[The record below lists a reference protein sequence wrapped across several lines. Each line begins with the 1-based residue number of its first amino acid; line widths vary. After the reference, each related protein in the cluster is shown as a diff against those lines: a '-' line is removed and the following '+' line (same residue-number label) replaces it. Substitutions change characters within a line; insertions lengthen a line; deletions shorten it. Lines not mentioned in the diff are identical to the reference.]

1 MKFSFKKVGSVLAS
15 TAMLT
20 STIALAAAASFP
32 APYVTSAGADVAIV
46 HGGAKAAFTDLVAVA
61 DITSFLSSELASKT
75 ASGTS
80 SSSDSVTGEAAP
92 LFTSGTKLYLNDT
105 LSTVKTTLT
114 KSQLPTILADTTFS
128 GNVEATISHGITI
141 GFNPN
146 TLFAKEPTS
155 SADPDFGLFYSSTQ
169 AKYLYNATATFSKTT
184 NLTHANSLGQDL
196 KMFGQTF
203 TISSSTSGTDLVL
216 LKSAER
222 VDLTNEDPS
231 AEVTIGGKK
240 YTVELVSAS
249 TTTATVKVTAED
261 GTSATKEITENASK
275 KVGAVTV
282 AVITSDANNFKLSAT
297 IVVGAEKLTLTDGSQ
312 VTFGDDNTVIDG
324 TLVDFTGGTYAMDK
338 ISLSIYAPTSDADF
352 LKSGESFKDPIFGTF
367 KVDFAGLSIPKASTV
382 DREDISIAS
391 SGDDKETLSFT
402 DYDGNVMTSWIWA
415 VNTTAAAHLM
425 HDSDGRNITVFEMGA
440 TYDEEY
446 LIVGNKDEAHLL
458 RVSQITNQSSGSSN
472 DRVDFVDALTGTT
485 VSTQTP
491 TAEGTANLVVG
502 GKSYTV
508 YYYGA
513 HTSAQD
519 SRYVTVNTG
528 GTSTAIAYPT
538 IQTKKGARIGFY
550 EPLNISLSNWD
561 ARTNPLTTLK
571 IPNGDT
577 FTEIAITVEKYG
589 NGTIG
594 GTHYNNTLA
603 GLSVTAAVGQ
613 LTYNFTSQGGDWRTN
628 NTMLYLVKPGN
639 NGNIITTPA
648 LVIFEEKDDNSRYEA
663 LVVTLDGGASSSN
676 ALDVSEVY
684 RTWMTST
691 STGSENY
698 RNSLATDSDITQAA
712 DLWGTVVSIDS
723 NTAGHKKATISY
735 PDDQLYA
742 NVYVAEDTASI
753 VTSSST
759 GASVS
764 SLGSVAVTDSEADSV
779 SSKSL
784 IVVGGSC
791 VNTVA
796 ATLLGVSSPTCG
808 ADFTT
813 KTGVASGQYLIE
825 TFSRT
830 GGKVATLV
838 AGFNAG
844 DTTNAAKA
852 LTTQV
857 IDTTVGKK
865 YTGTTST
872 DVTAAVTTTA

>member
-61 DITSFLSSELASKT
+61 DITSLLSSQLASKT
-75 ASGTS
+75 ASGKS
-80 SSSDSVTGEAAP
+80 SSADSVTGEAAP

-105 LSTVKTTLT
+105 INTIKNTLT

-128 GNVEATISHGITI
+128 GNVEATISHGITL

-155 SADPDFGLFYSSTQ
+155 SVDPDFGLFYSSTQ
-169 AKYLYNATATFSKTT
+169 TKYLYNATATFSKTV

-196 KMFGQTF
+196 KLFGQTF
-203 TISSSTSGTDLVL
+203 TISSSTDGANLVL

-297 IVVGAEKLTLTDGSQ
+297 VVVGAEKLTLTDNSQ
-312 VTFGDDNTVIDG
+312 VTYGDDNTVVDG

-338 ISLSIYAPTSDADF
+338 ISLSVYAPTSDADF
-352 LKSGESFKDPIFGTF
+352 LKSGDSFKDPVFGTF
-367 KVDFAGLSIPKASTV
+367 KVDFAGLNIPKASTV
-382 DREDISIAS
+382 DREDIAISS

-402 DYDGNVMTSWIWA
+402 DYDGNALTSWVWA
-415 VNTTAAAHLM
+415 INTTAAMHLE
-425 HDSDGRNITVFEMGA
+425 HDSDGRNISVFEMNP

-458 RVSQITNQSSGSSN
+458 RVSQITNQSTGSSN
-472 DRVDFVDALTGTT
+472 DRVDFVDVLSGTT

-528 GTSTAIAYPT
+528 GTATAIAYPT
-538 IQTKKGARIGFY
+538 IQTKKGARVGFY

-561 ARTNPLTTLK
+561 GRTNALTTLK

-577 FTEIAITVEKYG
+577 YTDIAITVEKYG

-594 GTHYNNTLA
+594 GTHFNNTLA

-639 NGNIITTPA
+639 VGNINVPA
-648 LVIFEEKDDNSRYEA
+648 LVVFEEKDDNSQYQA
-663 LVVTLDGGASSSN
+663 FVVTLDGGTTSSN
-676 ALDVSEVY
+676 ALDVDQVY
-684 RTWMTST
+684 RTWMTAVT
-691 STGSENY
+691 TGSDTF
-698 RNSLATDSDITQAA
+698 RNSLASDSDITQAS
-712 DLWGTVVSIDS
+712 DLWGAVASIDA

-742 NVYVAEDTASI
+742 NIYVAEDKAAI

-779 SSKSL
+779 SGKNL

-796 ATLLGVSSPTCG
+796 ATLLGVTSPTCG

-813 KTGVASGQYLIE
+813 KTGVGSGQYLIE

-872 DVTAAVTTTA
+872 DVTAAVTTA